1 MCQGVRV
8 SVGVSRCASVSVSGV
23 RVSVGVGVSRCTS
36 ECGCVKM
43 CE

>member
-1 MCQGVRV
+1 MCQGVRVSVGASGVRV
-8 SVGVSRCASVSVSGV
+8 SVGVSRCAS
-23 RVSVGVGVSRCTS
+23 

>member
-1 MCQGVRV
+1 MCQGVRVSVGVSGVRV
-8 SVGVSRCASVSVSGV
+8 SVGVSRCAS
-23 RVSVGVGVSRCTS
+23 